1 MTSSRGTDC
10 VTSAQAGSVCVCA
23 CLYVCLPVKREK
35 WREWDSKLTKAL
47 KCPSSLKN
55 MEFVL
60 LFLRTFYFLIA
71 AFSVASS
78 CGIREVSLC
87 VRTLQLLQ
95 LLKHFTGFL
104 HCHVLSFLSSLC
116 GVTDH
121 EVFVPKTRGFACL
134 VCSVKGSAR
143 QEWHRQGE
151 ILGDLLQWRSVG
163 RVETKSQR

>member
-1 MTSSRGTDC
+1 
-10 VTSAQAGSVCVCA
+10 
-23 CLYVCLPVKREK
+23 
-35 WREWDSKLTKAL
+35 
-47 KCPSSLKN
+47 

-60 LFLRTFYFLIA
+60 LFLRIFYVLIA

-78 CGIREVSLC
+78 CRIREVSLC

-121 EVFVPKTRGFACL
+121 KVFVPKTWGPVCL
-134 VCSVKGSAR
+134 VCSLKGSAA

-151 ILGDLLQWRSVG
+151 GPG
-163 RVETKSQR
+163 